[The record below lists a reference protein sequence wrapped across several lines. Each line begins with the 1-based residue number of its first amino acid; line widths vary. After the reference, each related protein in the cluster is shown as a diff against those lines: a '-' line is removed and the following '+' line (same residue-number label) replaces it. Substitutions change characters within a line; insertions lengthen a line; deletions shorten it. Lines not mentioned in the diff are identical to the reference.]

1 MSPRRLHQNFKA
13 RWMTSPSWSGKFL
26 DRMTWLLSGQ
36 NSVGVAWAHYIAK
49 TSFSL
54 RSCATFFRAYLSPA
68 GFTPKTL
75 ARCIHQGH
83 CRLPSKK
90 TILNSESA
98 PISNSVR
105 DRKQTSDSEKGVRC
119 PPACGPPPTKLH
131 APKLGKPRKKHV
143 LHSWFFRFIPPS
155 LPPTGVT

>member
-1 MSPRRLHQNFKA
+1 
-13 RWMTSPSWSGKFL
+13 
-26 DRMTWLLSGQ
+26 MTWLLSGQ

-83 CRLPSKK
+83 CRLPSKR
-90 TILNSESA
+90 
-98 PISNSVR
+98 ISNSVR
-105 DRKQTSDSEKGVRC
+105 DRIAKQVIPKREFAAPLPVALRRQSSTLPNWANHEKNTFYTSVVFSFFFLLPCLDIRGPRM
-119 PPACGPPPTKLH
+119 CGFFVVSL
-131 APKLGKPRKKHV
+131 LCVWENQPR
-143 LHSWFFRFIPPS
+143 PS
-155 LPPTGVT
+155 QT